1 MRVRLVIAGIMI
13 SALALLPGSAAAVT
27 GGQYDGNN
35 HPYVAYIS
43 NGVEACSGTLLSP
56 TVMLTAAHCFSTS
69 PSVLGNN
76 TVTHGELVA
85 VSFDPN
91 LAVEAPA
98 ARHWHIGTYYFDP
111 QFGPTGNGHSSAD
124 SHDVAVVVF
133 TNTGCFV
140 GNGAPPTGTCGPISS
155 SVASTY
161 GALPAAGLVDTLK
174 KANVDIV
181 GFGAQ
186 EILHGGGQPQ
196 PGVSGTRFSTTT
208 SIVPGND
215 KLSAEFVKLHSG
227 ACFGDS
233 GGPDLLGGTNIVL
246 AENSFVDNANCAGV
260 TYSYRV
266 DTPQALSWIA
276 GTAAANGGNLAH

>member
-1 MRVRLVIAGIMI
+1 MRVRLVIAGFMI
-13 SALALLPGSAAAVT
+13 GALAVLAGSAAAVT

-43 NGVEACSGTLLSP
+43 NGFEACSGTLLSP
-56 TVMLTAAHCFSTS
+56 TVMLTAAHCFSTT

-76 TVTHGELVA
+76 SATGGELVA

-91 LAVEAPA
+91 LAVEPSS
-98 ARHWHIGTYYFDP
+98 ARVWHIGTYYFDP
-111 QFGPTGNGHSSAD
+111 QFGPTGNGHSSGD
-124 SHDVAVVVF
+124 SHDVAIVVF

-140 GNGAPPTGTCGPISS
+140 GPGAPPTGTCGPIGSPN
-155 SVASTY
+155 TY
-161 GALPAAGLVDTLK
+161 GKLPAAGLVDTLK
-174 KANVDIV
+174 NGTNLDIV

-196 PGVSGTRFSTTT
+196 PGVSGTRFATTT
-208 SIVPGND
+208 TLVASND
-215 KLSAEFVKLHSG
+215 KLSNEFIKLHSG

-246 AENSFVDNANCAGV
+246 GENSFVDNANCAGV

-266 DTPQALSWIA
+266 DTPQALSWIRT
-276 GTAAANGGNLAH
+276 TAAAAGGGSGF